1 MLLFFFSTK
10 PLEGICLHFARSF
23 FLAHFIVVKCRC
35 YNSGST
41 RARTITTA
49 AVLVNMCHIRFT
61 LTGRKQGRE
70 DRNAAGINIELG
82 SPFLQGISCLVKRWR
97 SDRELWHSVLSHLGR
112 VLQLKTHTVPPLNS
126 SLFGVGR
133 STVYECKLPQ
143 RSHITHLKPVCLED
157 KWRFLKTPRAEGDS
171 ANRHKRLQQNG
182 FRVKASGHEPLK
194 KLIMKHYCVPHWEQS
209 KNNINVII
217 KCRDTWLFT
226 M

>member
-1 MLLFFFSTK
+1 MRQGLILS
-10 PLEGICLHFARSF
+10 LE
-23 FLAHFIVVKCRC
+23 AHFFK
-35 YNSGST
+35 
-41 RARTITTA
+41 ALA
-49 AVLVNMCHIRFT
+49 AWWSAEG
-61 LTGRKQGRE
+61 LTG
-70 DRNAAGINIELG
+70 N
-82 SPFLQGISCLVKRWR
+82 
-97 SDRELWHSVLSHLGR
+97 SDTACWAIWGGCYSW
-112 VLQLKTHTVPPLNS
+112 KHTQSPPLNS

-182 FRVKASGHEPLK
+182 FRMKASGHEPLK
-194 KLIMKHYCVPHWEQS
+194 KLILKHYCVPHWEQS